1 MTLAGHLT
9 SLFLGFSICKIEIMI
24 VATSNGPCEDL
35 DELTHMESVAART
48 CHVESAEYLLFIIR
62 SQTPGIKLTS

>member
-1 MTLAGHLT
+1 
-9 SLFLGFSICKIEIMI
+9 MI